1 MYVLSITK
9 TTADADGMI
18 KFKPSVRSEFKSGA
32 LRASRSATLDGGAVI
47 DNQGFADGDRI
58 FSVIADFNREDAAKI
73 WEWFTDADFLH
84 MATEDGVFYGL
95 IDQCKIDHGQAAFRF
110 LVQE

>member
-18 KFKPSVRSEFKSGA
+18 KFKPSVKSEFKSGA

-47 DNQGFADGDRI
+47 DNQGFSNGDRT
-58 FSVIADFNREDAAKI
+58 FNVLADLGIADALKI
-73 WEWFTDADFLH
+73 WEWFTDAEFLQV
-84 MATEDGVFYGL
+84 ATEDGVFYGL
-95 IDQCKIDHGQAAFRF
+95 IDQCKLDHGQANFRF

>member
-1 MYVLSITK
+1 MWVLSITK

-18 KFKPSVRSEFKSGA
+18 KFRPNVKSDFKTAS

-47 DNQGFADGDRI
+47 DNQGFSNGDRI
-58 FSVIADFNREDAAKI
+58 FNIIADLDFTDSFKI
-73 WEWFTDADFLH
+73 WEWFTDAEFLQ

-95 IDQCKIDHGQAAFRF
+95 IDQCKLDNGQANFRF

>member
-1 MYVLSITK
+1 MYILSITK

-18 KFKPSVRSEFKSGA
+18 KFTPSVKSEFKSGA

-47 DNQGFADGDRI
+47 DNQGFSDGDRT
-58 FSVIADFNREDAAKI
+58 FTVSAQLGLEDALKI
-73 WEWFTDADFLH
+73 WEWFTDADFLQV
-84 MATEDGVFYGL
+84 ATEDGVFYGL
-95 IDQCKIDHGQAAFRF
+95 IDQCKIDYGQANFRF

>member
-9 TTADADGMI
+9 TTADTDGSI
-18 KFKPSVRSEFKSGA
+18 KFKPSVKSEFKSGA

-47 DNQGFADGDRI
+47 DNQGFADGDRT
-58 FSVIADFNREDAAKI
+58 FSVVVNLSLSDAEKI
-73 WEWFTDADFLH
+73 WEWFTDAEFLQI
-84 MATEDGVFYGL
+84 ATEDGVFYGL
-95 IDQCKIDHGQAAFRF
+95 IDQCKLDYGQANFRF